1 MESGSTIRDAGF
13 GPNQH
18 EVGSGATKE
27 STDRALEI
35 IRSGTV
41 EITHEA
47 ELKALLNENRPLLVK
62 CGFDP
67 TAPDMH
73 IGHAVLLRKMRQ
85 FQDLGHKVV
94 FLIGDVT
101 ATIGDPTGRN
111 AARPPVSWIE
121 IAISANEFK
130 KQCFTI
136 LDTKTQ
142 IVLNSELWDPST
154 EDLLRLMATTTVSQM
169 LERDDF
175 KKRFDNEQP
184 IHLHEF
190 MYPLFQAM
198 DSVKLEADIELG
210 GTDQKFNLLMG
221 RTLQRHFGQKPQV
234 CITMPIITGLDGVN
248 KMSKSLGN
256 HIGLAEP
263 ASVQFAKLMS
273 ISDETMVEWRRA
285 FSLPNPTEEHPKEQK
300 KEMAHQI
307 VEMIHGYI
315 EADRAFVDWEL
326 QFELRQE
333 PEMETVS
340 VAIVHD
346 GSVIRLDRLLVL
358 AGMTSSNTIANRWIK
373 DGALSID
380 GVKQTS
386 NKFTVPSFPMTVV
399 VKLGRNWKRVEI
411 NASVA
416 E

>member
-18 EVGSGATKE
+18 EVGSGVTKE

-130 KQCFTI
+130 KQ
-136 LDTKTQ
+136 
-142 IVLNSELWDPST
+142 
-154 EDLLRLMATTTVSQM
+154 
-169 LERDDF
+169 
-175 KKRFDNEQP
+175 
-184 IHLHEF
+184 
-190 MYPLFQAM
+190 
-198 DSVKLEADIELG
+198 
-210 GTDQKFNLLMG
+210 
-221 RTLQRHFGQKPQV
+221 
-234 CITMPIITGLDGVN
+234 
-248 KMSKSLGN
+248 
-256 HIGLAEP
+256 
-263 ASVQFAKLMS
+263 
-273 ISDETMVEWRRA
+273 
-285 FSLPNPTEEHPKEQK
+285 
-300 KEMAHQI
+300 
-307 VEMIHGYI
+307 
-315 EADRAFVDWEL
+315 
-326 QFELRQE
+326 
-333 PEMETVS
+333 
-340 VAIVHD
+340 
-346 GSVIRLDRLLVL
+346 
-358 AGMTSSNTIANRWIK
+358 
-373 DGALSID
+373 
-380 GVKQTS
+380 
-386 NKFTVPSFPMTVV
+386 
-399 VKLGRNWKRVEI
+399 
-411 NASVA
+411 
-416 E
+416 